1 MTLKQKTISGVVWTG
16 LAKMSMQGVLFVV
29 TIILARLLTPDDF
42 GIVGMAALVTV
53 AVAMVNDRGLGT
65 AIIQKRDILEN
76 QLSSVFWGGLVF
88 AIVLFS
94 ISAMASFPV
103 AAFFKKPVVQAVIGV
118 QAFGFIIGAFGI
130 VQKSLLTRDMEF
142 KKLAIMEIA
151 SVAVSGCISIVMA
164 LLKFGVWSLVVGTLV
179 RDLTGVILVWI
190 YCDWRPKL
198 HFSWPDF
205 KSLFGFSANVLG
217 NDVAL
222 YATTNVDITIIG
234 KVLGSAPLGFY
245 SLALNMVKLPVTR
258 LSGIVSKVTFPA
270 FSAVQEDLGRFKNG
284 FTKSLTFISIFTFP
298 LLAGMAVFSRE
309 FIEIFLGAKWQAMAA
324 PLIILTPMAML
335 KSVGTIKGSVLMA
348 RGRPEIELWW
358 NIVYL
363 LPLAGVV
370 LLGTRYGIVGVATA
384 FTALYV
390 ITFPIIQGITNRQV
404 DLSSRE
410 FLAALLP
417 ASVPTAVMVVFG
429 LLLKQFAAGLFKSA
443 LLPFFISGVVLSVL
457 VYLACLWL
465 MDKSLFAEL
474 WNAVA
479 HQGKQGQNL
488 PSTAGTEVMAGS

>member
-1 MTLKQKTISGVVWTG
+1 
-16 LAKMSMQGVLFVV
+16 
-29 TIILARLLTPDDF
+29 
-42 GIVGMAALVTV
+42 
-53 AVAMVNDRGLGT
+53 
-65 AIIQKRDILEN
+65 
-76 QLSSVFWGGLVF
+76 
-88 AIVLFS
+88 
-94 ISAMASFPV
+94 
-103 AAFFKKPVVQAVIGV
+103 
-118 QAFGFIIGAFGI
+118 
-130 VQKSLLTRDMEF
+130 
-142 KKLAIMEIA
+142 
-151 SVAVSGCISIVMA
+151 
-164 LLKFGVWSLVVGTLV
+164 
-179 RDLTGVILVWI
+179 
-190 YCDWRPKL
+190 
-198 HFSWPDF
+198 
-205 KSLFGFSANVLG
+205 
-217 NDVAL
+217 
-222 YATTNVDITIIG
+222 
-234 KVLGSAPLGFY
+234 
-245 SLALNMVKLPVTR
+245 
-258 LSGIVSKVTFPA
+258 
-270 FSAVQEDLGRFKNG
+270 
-284 FTKSLTFISIFTFP
+284 
-298 LLAGMAVFSRE
+298 
-309 FIEIFLGAKWQAMAA
+309 
-324 PLIILTPMAML
+324 
-335 KSVGTIKGSVLMA
+335 
-348 RGRPEIELWW
+348 
-358 NIVYL
+358 VYL